1 MKYILNTGRYAL
13 SFEIEKKG
21 LKKTIVLDRRRLY
34 NDTGNVATTGIT
46 AIEDDD
52 YELLSNLEIFKKRFA
67 DKSCALSL
75 IDEEQA
81 MGKPDPQASKLA
93 EENKKLREE
102 KKALEKAMKEST
114 DVKAM
119 KDLADENATLKA
131 QLEALTKDKNEAP
144 AKDLAKDPA
153 KASDGKADED
163 EGF

>member
-13 SFEIEKKG
+13 SFEIEKGG

-34 NDTGNVATTGIT
+34 NDTGNVATTGVT

-52 YELLSNLEIFKKRFA
+52 YKLLNELEIFKKRFA

-81 MGKPDPQASKLA
+81 MGKSDPQANEVIK
-93 EENKKLREE
+93 ENKEL
-102 KKALEKAMKEST
+102 KKKIKELEKAQENP
-114 DVKAM
+114 DAKAM
-119 KDLADENATLKA
+119 KDLADENASLKA
-131 QLEALTKDKNEAP
+131 QLEALTKKNEAP
-144 AKDLAKDPA
+144 AVDPTE
-153 KASDGKADED
+153 ASEEKADED

>member
-13 SFEIEKKG
+13 SFEIEKGG

-34 NDTGNVATTGIT
+34 NDTGNVATTGVT

-52 YELLSNLEIFKKRFA
+52 YKLLSELEIFKKRFA

-93 EENKKLREE
+93 EENKKLKEE
-102 KKALEKAMKEST
+102 LKKAKDEAKKAGGDTEAVKKLE
-114 DVKAM
+114 
-119 KDLADENATLKA
+119 DENASLKA
-131 QLEALTKDKNEAP
+131 QLEALTKADAT
-144 AKDLAKDPA
+144 
-153 KASDGKADED
+153 KASDKDSKETSDEKADED

>member
-13 SFEIEKKG
+13 SFEIEKGG

-34 NDTGNVATTGIT
+34 NDTGNVATTGVT

-52 YELLSNLEIFKKRFA
+52 YELLSELEIFKKRFA

-93 EENKKLREE
+93 EENKKLKEDL
-102 KKALEKAMKEST
+102 KKAKEEAKKASGDTEAVKKLE
-114 DVKAM
+114 
-119 KDLADENATLKA
+119 DENASLKA
-131 QLEALTKDKNEAP
+131 QLEALTKKNVAP
-144 AKDLAKDPA
+144 TTE
-153 KASDGKADED
+153 ASDEKADED

>member
-13 SFEIEKKG
+13 SFEIEKGG

-34 NDTGNVATTGIT
+34 NDTGNVATTGVT

-93 EENKKLREE
+93 EENKKLKEDL
-102 KKALEKAMKEST
+102 KKAKEEAKKASGDTEAVKKLE
-114 DVKAM
+114 
-119 KDLADENATLKA
+119 DENASLKA
-131 QLEALTKDKNEAP
+131 QLEALTKKNEAP
-144 AKDLAKDPA
+144 ATE
-153 KASDGKADED
+153 ASDKKADED

>member
-13 SFEIEKKG
+13 SFEIEKGG

-34 NDTGNVATTGIT
+34 NDTGNVATTGVT

-93 EENKKLREE
+93 EENKKLKEE
-102 KKALEKAMKEST
+102 LKKAKDEAKKAGGDTEAVKKLE
-114 DVKAM
+114 
-119 KDLADENATLKA
+119 DENASLKA
-131 QLEALTKDKNEAP
+131 QLEALTKGRNEAP
-144 AKDLAKDPA
+144 T
-153 KASDGKADED
+153 KASDDNKADDD

>member
-1 MKYILNTGRYAL
+1 MKYIQNTGRYAL

-34 NDTGNVATTGIT
+34 TDTGNVATTGIT
-46 AIEDDD
+46 AIEDED
-52 YELLSNLEIFKKRFA
+52 YELLKKLEIFKKRFA
-67 DKSCALSL
+67 DESCGLSE
-75 IDEEQA
+75 IDEEKA

-131 QLEALTKDKNEAP
+131 QLEALKAGKPATDTEAP
-144 AKDLAKDPA
+144 E
-153 KASDGKADED
+153 ASDKEANED

>member
-13 SFEIEKKG
+13 SFEIVKGG

-34 NDTGNVATTGIT
+34 NDTGNVATTGVT

-52 YELLSNLEIFKKRFA
+52 YKLLEELPIFKKRFA

-93 EENKKLREE
+93 EENKKLKEDL
-102 KKALEKAMKEST
+102 KKAKEEAKKAGGDAEAVKKLE
-114 DVKAM
+114 
-119 KDLADENATLKA
+119 DENATLKA
-131 QLEALTKDKNEAP
+131 QLESLTKGKKGAP
-144 AKDLAKDPA
+144 ATE
-153 KASDGKADED
+153 ASDEKADED

>member
-13 SFEIEKKG
+13 SFEIEKGG

-34 NDTGNVATTGIT
+34 NDTGNVATTGVT

-52 YELLSNLEIFKKRFA
+52 YKLLSNLEIFKKRFA

-93 EENKKLREE
+93 EENKKLKEE
-102 KKALEKAMKEST
+102 LKKAKDEAKKAGGDTEAVKKLE
-114 DVKAM
+114 
-119 KDLADENATLKA
+119 DENASLKA

-144 AKDLAKDPA
+144 AKDPA

>member
-13 SFEIEKKG
+13 SFEIEKGG

-34 NDTGNVATTGIT
+34 NDTGNVATTGVT

-93 EENKKLREE
+93 EENKKLKAEL
-102 KKALEKAMKEST
+102 KKAKEEAKQAGDAEAMKT
-114 DVKAM
+114 
-119 KDLADENATLKA
+119 LADENASLKA
-131 QLEALTKDKNEAP
+131 QLEALTKGKGEAP
-144 AKDLAKDPA
+144 TEDPT
-153 KASDGKADED
+153 KASDKKTDED

>member
-1 MKYILNTGRYAL
+1 MKYILNAGRYAL
-13 SFEIEKKG
+13 SFEIVKGG

-34 NDTGNVATTGIT
+34 NDTGNVATTGVT

-52 YELLSNLEIFKKRFA
+52 YKLLSELEIFKKRFA

-93 EENKKLREE
+93 EENKKLKEE
-102 KKALEKAMKEST
+102 LKKAKDEAKKAGGDTEAVKKLE
-114 DVKAM
+114 
-119 KDLADENATLKA
+119 DENASLKA
-131 QLEALTKDKNEAP
+131 QLEALTKDKAP
-144 AKDLAKDPA
+144 AE
-153 KASDGKADED
+153 ASDEKEDED

>member
-13 SFEIEKKG
+13 SFEIEKGG
-21 LKKTIVLDRRRLY
+21 LKKTIVLGRRRLY
-34 NDTGNVATTGIT
+34 NDTGNVATTGVT

-52 YELLSNLEIFKKRFA
+52 YKLLSELEIFKKRFA

-93 EENKKLREE
+93 EENKKLKEE
-102 KKALEKAMKEST
+102 LKKAKDEAKKAGGDTEAVKKLE
-114 DVKAM
+114 
-119 KDLADENATLKA
+119 DENASLKA
-131 QLEALTKDKNEAP
+131 QLEALTKDKAP
-144 AKDLAKDPA
+144 AE
-153 KASDGKADED
+153 ASDDKADED

>member
-13 SFEIEKKG
+13 SFEIEKGG

-34 NDTGNVATTGIT
+34 NDTGNVATTGVT

-52 YELLSNLEIFKKRFA
+52 YKLLSELEIFKKRFA

-93 EENKKLREE
+93 EENKKLKEE
-102 KKALEKAMKEST
+102 LKKAKDEAKKAGGDTEAVKKLE
-114 DVKAM
+114 
-119 KDLADENATLKA
+119 DENASLKA
-131 QLEALTKDKNEAP
+131 QLEALTKGKNKAP
-144 AKDLAKDPA
+144 AKV
-153 KASDGKADED
+153 SDDKADED

>member
-1 MKYILNTGRYAL
+1 MKYILNAGRYAL
-13 SFEIEKKG
+13 SFEIEKGG

-34 NDTGNVATTGIT
+34 NDTGNVATTGVT

-52 YELLSNLEIFKKRFA
+52 YKLLEELPIFKKRFA

-93 EENKKLREE
+93 EENKKLKEDL
-102 KKALEKAMKEST
+102 KKAKEEAKKADGDAEAVKKLE
-114 DVKAM
+114 
-119 KDLADENATLKA
+119 DENATLKA
-131 QLEALTKDKNEAP
+131 QLEALTKGKKGAP
-144 AKDLAKDPA
+144 ATE
-153 KASDGKADED
+153 ASDEKADED

>member
-13 SFEIEKKG
+13 SFEIEKGG

-34 NDTGNVATTGIT
+34 NDTGNVATTGVT

-52 YELLSNLEIFKKRFA
+52 YKLLSELEIFKKRFA

-93 EENKKLREE
+93 EENKKLKEE
-102 KKALEKAMKEST
+102 LKKAKDEAKKAGGDTEAVKKLE
-114 DVKAM
+114 
-119 KDLADENATLKA
+119 DENASLKA
-131 QLEALTKDKNEAP
+131 QLEALTKDKNKA
-144 AKDLAKDPA
+144 PA
-153 KASDGKADED
+153 KASDEKADED

>member
-1 MKYILNTGRYAL
+1 MKYILNAGRYAL
-13 SFEIEKKG
+13 SFEIEKGG

-34 NDTGNVATTGIT
+34 NDTGNVATTGVT

-52 YELLSNLEIFKKRFA
+52 YKLLEELPIFKKRFA

-93 EENKKLREE
+93 EENKKLKAEL
-102 KKALEKAMKEST
+102 KKAQDEAKKAGGDTEAVKKLE
-114 DVKAM
+114 
-119 KDLADENATLKA
+119 DENASLKA
-131 QLEALTKDKNEAP
+131 QLEALTKDKNKAP
-144 AKDLAKDPA
+144 AEDP
-153 KASDGKADED
+153 KEASDED

>member
-1 MKYILNTGRYAL
+1 MKYISNTGRYAL
-13 SFEIEKKG
+13 SFEIEKGG

-34 NDTGNVATTGIT
+34 NDTGNVATTGVT

-52 YELLSNLEIFKKRFA
+52 YKLLGELPIFKKRFA

-93 EENKKLREE
+93 EENKKLKEDL
-102 KKALEKAMKEST
+102 KKAKEEAKKAGNAEAVKKLE
-114 DVKAM
+114 
-119 KDLADENATLKA
+119 DENASLKA
-131 QLEALTKDKNEAP
+131 QLEALTKDKNKAP
-144 AKDLAKDPA
+144 AEASTE
-153 KASDGKADED
+153 ASDDKEDED

>member
-13 SFEIEKKG
+13 SFEIEKGG

-34 NDTGNVATTGIT
+34 NDTGNVATTGVT

-93 EENKKLREE
+93 EENKKLKEDL
-102 KKALEKAMKEST
+102 KKAKEEAKKAGDVEAVKKLE
-114 DVKAM
+114 
-119 KDLADENATLKA
+119 DENASLKA
-131 QLEALTKDKNEAP
+131 QLEALTKKNKAP
-144 AKDLAKDPA
+144 ATE
-153 KASDGKADED
+153 ASDEKADED

>member
-1 MKYILNTGRYAL
+1 MKYILNAGRYAL
-13 SFEIEKKG
+13 SFEIVKGG

-34 NDTGNVATTGIT
+34 NDTGNIATTGIT

-52 YELLSNLEIFKKRFA
+52 YKLLSELEIFKKRFA

-93 EENKKLREE
+93 EENKKLKEE
-102 KKALEKAMKEST
+102 LKKAKDEAKKAGGDTEAVKKLE
-114 DVKAM
+114 
-119 KDLADENATLKA
+119 DENASLKA
-131 QLEALTKDKNEAP
+131 QLEALTK
-144 AKDLAKDPA
+144 A
-153 KASDGKADED
+153 KASDKASDED